1 MRLCLKISDD
11 MAEKI
16 ESFSKSFGMS
26 KSAFMSYC
34 IGSHIRTLE
43 SQESLINSVK
53 TALNDKVKS
62 DVAS

>member
-11 MAEKI
+11 MAAKV
-16 ESFSKSFGMS
+16 ESFAKSFGMS

-43 SQESLINSVK
+43 SQDSILKDLK
-53 TALNDKVKS
+53 TALNDKVKEN
-62 DVAS
+62 VAH

>member
-11 MAEKI
+11 MAAKV

-43 SQESLINSVK
+43 SQDSILKDLK
-53 TALNDKVKS
+53 TALNEKVKEN
-62 DVAS
+62 VAH